1 MSYKNYYGLTVILIE
16 NNFSFSRY
24 NNMPSRKTIKNRKA
38 KTKKQFE
45 NIENAVARA
54 EGKQSLLRFGH
65 TGQDKFKEEREEHSW
80 LHNVGDKNL
89 QKLINKH
96 YYKYDSKKVK
106 LGVRQPVTFLYP
118 KKTRRR
124 R

>member
-1 MSYKNYYGLTVILIE
+1 
-16 NNFSFSRY
+16 
-24 NNMPSRKTIKNRKA
+24 MPSRKSTKNRNIRKA
-38 KTKKQFE
+38 KTRKQLH

-65 TGQDKFKEEREEHSW
+65 TGQDKFKEERQEHDW
-80 LHNVGDKNL
+80 LNNVGDKHL
-89 QKLINKH
+89 QKLINQH

-106 LGVRQPVTFLYP
+106 LGVRQPITFLFP
-118 KKTRRR
+118 TKTRRR